1 MLRGPVLRSQTTNN
15 LVVGNGRGTM
25 SGEGQNERFECVCG
39 KVFSSARGRNIHRG
53 KKKCSWR
60 ADESVD
66 PGSVNSRESFSPDL
80 NHSAEDISRLLSERH
95 GLEPPLARKER
106 IRWPKSNDKAWEE
119 FDSRVS
125 AKLEKAQKS
134 LRFQERMK

>member
-1 MLRGPVLRSQTTNN
+1 MNTLEILFRVGCQGDQSRPVGSVRGPVLRSQTMNN

-80 NHSAEDISRLLSERH
+80 
-95 GLEPPLARKER
+95 
-106 IRWPKSNDKAWEE
+106 
-119 FDSRVS
+119 
-125 AKLEKAQKS
+125 
-134 LRFQERMK
+134 

>member
-95 GLEPPLARKER
+95 GLERHPLPARRGLGGLKVM
-106 IRWPKSNDKAWEE
+106 I
-119 FDSRVS
+119 
-125 AKLEKAQKS
+125 KLGKN
-134 LRFQERMK
+134 LTRG